1 MTFSA
6 YYEAV
11 KLVLVN
17 KYQLTEPQAFDVVHR
32 HCGSISDAWEHGGSI
47 ENTARELNIR
57 ENGFEQYKGGDWE
70 LLIAAVRCLSQRL
83 ASDGYDTQK
92 ILKNNGIDPEKISKL
107 LGGK

>member
-11 KLVLVN
+11 KLILVN
-17 KYQLTEPQAFDVVHR
+17 KYKLTEAQATEIVRR
-32 HCGSISDAWEHGGSI
+32 HSGAVNAAWEHGGST

-57 ENGFEQYKGGDWE
+57 ENGFEQYKGGDTE
-70 LLIAAVRCLSQRL
+70 LLIAAVRCLSKRL
-83 ASDGYDTQK
+83 AFEGYDTHK
-92 ILKNNGIDPEKISKL
+92 ILKNNGIDPDKIAKL